1 MKRVLCIAESCCDV
15 IFGAL
20 PRIPRQ
26 GEEIYCGHFEVKA
39 GGGANTPMV
48 LGRIGVP
55 VRFLTGIGDDFF
67 GGMVKRA
74 LQESRVE
81 LADTGIRTGNATPVS
96 AVLSTKEDR
105 SFVSYGGSGGD
116 FVTEERLE
124 EEIRQ
129 ADIVHTY
136 LGYCLHYPISRLCAA
151 YGKKLSLDTSC
162 VDADS
167 VKEAK
172 EILRACHFLKV
183 NEEEALKLTK
193 EKSPWRAA
201 EALAASGIVHVIVTM
216 GAKGSIAICDG
227 KRYEQPA
234 VNMGACVD
242 VCGAGDS
249 FAAGILA
256 GAAKGLPPA
265 DMLKLG
271 AVLSGM
277 CVTWYGGASD
287 ELNAD
292 AARKRFHKKAEK

>member
-1 MKRVLCIAESCCDV
+1 MKRVLCIAESCCDI
-15 IFGAL
+15 IFGGL
-20 PRIPRQ
+20 PRIPKQ

-55 VRFLTGIGDDFF
+55 VRFLTSTGEDFF
-67 GGMVKRA
+67 GGMVRKA

-81 LADTGIRTGNATPVS
+81 LADTGIRAGSATPVS

-105 SFVSYGGSGGD
+105 SFVSYGGDGGD
-116 FVTEERLE
+116 FVTEKRLE

-167 VKEAK
+167 MEEVK
-172 EILRACHFLKV
+172 EILRTCHFLKV
-183 NEEEALKLTK
+183 NEEEAMKLTK
-193 EKSPWRAA
+193 ESEPWRAA
-201 EALAASGIVHVIVTM
+201 EALAAMGIEHVIVTM
-216 GAKGSIAICDG
+216 GAKGSIALCGG

-234 VNMGACVD
+234 ISMGVCVD
-242 VCGAGDS
+242 ACGAGDS
-249 FAAGILA
+249 FAAGILT
-256 GAAKGLPPA
+256 GAAAGLSMA

-277 CVTWYGGASD
+277 CVTWYGGVSD
-287 ELNAD
+287 ELDAD
-292 AARKRFHKKAEK
+292 TTRKRFREN

>member
-1 MKRVLCIAESCCDV
+1 MKRVLCIAESCCDI

-20 PRIPRQ
+20 PRIPKP

-55 VRFLTGIGDDFF
+55 VRFLTGVGDDFF
-67 GGMVKRA
+67 GEMVKRA
-74 LQESRVE
+74 LQGSRVE
-81 LADTGIRTGNATPVS
+81 LADTGVRAGSATPVS

-116 FVTEERLE
+116 FMTEKRLE

-162 VDADS
+162 ADADS
-167 VKEAK
+167 IGEAK

-183 NEEEALKLTK
+183 NEDEALKLTK
-193 EKSPWRAA
+193 EYNPWRAA
-201 EALAASGIVHVIVTM
+201 EALAAFGIEHVIVTM
-216 GAKGSIAICDG
+216 GAKGSIALCSG
-227 KRYEQPA
+227 RRYEQP
-234 VNMGACVD
+234 VIRMGACVD
-242 VCGAGDS
+242 ACGAGDS

-256 GAAKGLPPA
+256 GAAAGAPMA

-277 CVTWYGGASD
+277 CVTWYGGVSD
-287 ELNAD
+287 TLDAD
-292 AARKRFHKKAEK
+292 TVRKRFHKN